1 MDAWRK
7 IAEERIRQAA
17 EKGELEDLPGQ
28 GKPLELEDTSGL
40 PEDVRLAYKILKNA
54 GYTPAELEAKR
65 EIATIEEMLAG
76 NPDEKTRYKAIK
88 RLNFL
93 AAKLGEANP
102 RSSLLEDHAYT
113 NKLVDVLIRPEKD
126 SKAKQ

>member
-17 EKGELEDLPGQ
+17 ENGDLNDLPGQ
-28 GKPLELEDTSGL
+28 GKPLELEDTSRL
-40 PEDVRLAYKILKNA
+40 PEDLRLAYKILKNA
-54 GYTPAELEAKR
+54 GYTPAELEAKK
-65 EIATIEEMLAG
+65 EIARIEDMLAG
-76 NPDEKTRYKAIK
+76 DLDEKLRYQAIK

-113 NKLVDVLIRPEKD
+113 GKLVELMVKPEK
-126 SKAKQ
+126 AG